1 MSHITYK
8 VVQHDSGWAYTA
20 DGTYSE
26 TFPNHDA
33 ALRAARRAA
42 GEQRLSGDTA
52 GISWEDP
59 NGRWHEELSV
69 GDDRPETEVQ
79 G

>member
-8 VVQHDSGWAYTA
+8 IVRHDTGWAYTA

-26 TFPNHDA
+26 TFPSHDS
-33 ALRAARRAA
+33 ALKAARRAA
-42 GEQRLSGDTA
+42 GEQRISGDTA
-52 GISWEDP
+52 GISWEDEG
-59 NGRWHEELSV
+59 GRWHEELSE
-69 GDDRPETEVQ
+69 GADRPETDAE